1 MKLASNGLG
10 DFKFRERGY
19 YFKHRMKK
27 AELVCVDGIW
37 HLIEEMVPHTRSSD
51 GFLEWKIKRVV
62 LRLVDK
68 RCSRRRTTGSPYG
81 LSLKICAHCE
91 PYVQGIHGTA
101 RHCPPIQYESPAP
114 T

>member
-1 MKLASNGLG
+1 MINECLKNLCKPNAMKLASNGLG

-51 GFLEWKIKRVV
+51 GFL
-62 LRLVDK
+62 
-68 RCSRRRTTGSPYG
+68 
-81 LSLKICAHCE
+81 
-91 PYVQGIHGTA
+91 
-101 RHCPPIQYESPAP
+101 
-114 T
+114 